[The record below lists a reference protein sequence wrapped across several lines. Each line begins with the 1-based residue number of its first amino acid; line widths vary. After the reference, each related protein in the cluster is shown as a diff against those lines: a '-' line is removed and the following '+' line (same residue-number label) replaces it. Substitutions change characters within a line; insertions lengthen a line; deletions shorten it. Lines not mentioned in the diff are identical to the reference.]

1 MADEGSVQLPEALG
15 TPWRDTTIVLRD
27 HTNFTAWFQQLELRC
42 VAHNVWDIVNPAKT
56 TLPGQKPTEIR
67 APAFSDF

>member
-1 MADEGSVQLPEALG
+1 MQNQ
-15 TPWRDTTIVLRD
+15 RDTTIVLRD